1 VEQAHSL
8 ADSRPSNFEY
18 RLGPAGAIGGV
29 DTSGDGGY
37 TWVSKDLF
45 SDELIWDGDPVVPL
59 DPPLQWVGGGAHFT
73 KAATTYK
80 SSLHYLSHSWWSL
93 K

>member
-1 VEQAHSL
+1 MEQAHSE

-45 SDELIWDGDPVVPL
+45 SDELIWMGIQWSLWILHFSGWGGAPIL
-59 DPPLQWVGGGAHFT
+59 QRQPPLINLAYIT
-73 KAATTYK
+73 
-80 SSLHYLSHSWWSL
+80 
-93 K
+93 

>member
-1 VEQAHSL
+1 VEQAHSE

-59 DPPLQWVGGGAHFT
+59 DPPLQWVGGAPILQRQPPLINLAYIT
-73 KAATTYK
+73 
-80 SSLHYLSHSWWSL
+80 
-93 K
+93 